1 MRLIEERKRRGW
13 SQAELAR
20 RAHLNAATLSQIE
33 SGRLTPYGSQVQKIA
48 DALGLPPAR
57 QRLRCGIPRRP
68 SARIR
73 RATRWRPQDS
83 PR

>member
-1 MRLIEERKRRGW
+1 MRLIQERKRRGW

-48 DALGLPPAR
+48 DALGVPGAEAHLLLEDDQAQDAPQPLVDPA
-57 QRLRCGIPRRP
+57 
-68 SARIR
+68 
-73 RATRWRPQDS
+73 T
-83 PR
+83 